1 MLLKFNYYV
10 AKLQQLT
17 LNLFI
22 NYRQCQLRIFFNLG
36 FYELKMLMKLM
47 WKRKTLIISTLF
59 ALISYG
65 CSSNKDPV
73 SGENRNIEPN
83 ATERTKRFAEQGG
96 GIFGD
101 INKIG
106 KKSEGTFEFAS
117 SNVLWR
123 ATIKTL
129 DFLPLANA
137 DYSGGI
143 IIYDWFS
150 QTNNTKEQIKISVQ
164 FLSNEL
170 RSDSIKI
177 TAHKKICES
186 IDRCSN
192 STLDQNF
199 ANSIK
204 ESIITSA
211 RALKIEE
218 AKKEK
223 K

>member
-1 MLLKFNYYV
+1 MNNLKISII
-10 AKLQQLT
+10 LS
-17 LNLFI
+17 LF
-22 NYRQCQLRIFFNLG
+22 F
-36 FYELKMLMKLM
+36 
-47 WKRKTLIISTLF
+47 LF
-59 ALISYG
+59 A
-65 CSSNKDPV
+65 CAKKDPT
-73 SGENRNIEPN
+73 SGEVIRMEPN
-83 ATERTKRFAEQGG
+83 PDKKAREFADKGG

-101 INKIG
+101 INKVG
-106 KKSEGTFEFAS
+106 KSSGGGNFEFTS

-123 ATIKTL
+123 ATLKSL
-129 DFLPLANA
+129 DFLPLLNS

-143 IIYDWFS
+143 IIYDWYS
-150 QTNNTKEQIKISVQ
+150 QTNNPKEQIKISVQ

-177 TAHKKICES
+177 TAHKKICETTE
-186 IDRCSN
+186 RCSN

-204 ESIITSA
+204 DSIIASA
-211 RALKIEE
+211 RTLKIEE